1 MALKYCNGNARLAE
15 NVFGWGR
22 NTVKVGLAEKR
33 TGLICVGAQSGF
45 GGNKRWEERY
55 REVVQSLQ
63 ELAHQHGQQDPSF
76 RSSIVYTRLTAA
88 EAIEQLAAQGYAPE
102 QLPAPR
108 TMAGVLNRMGFR
120 LRNVVK
126 AKPQKNSRKQTLSS
140 RISTPKMPKEG
151 IR

>member
-1 MALKYCNGNARLAE
+1 
-15 NVFGWGR
+15 
-22 NTVKVGLAEKR
+22 VG
-33 TGLICVGAQSGF
+33 TQSGF

-55 REVVQSLQ
+55 REAAQSLQ

-76 RSSIVYTRLTAA
+76 RRSIVYTRLTAV

-102 QLPAPR
+102 QLPAPS

-140 RISTPKMPKEG
+140 RTSTPKMPLIKH
-151 IR
+151 